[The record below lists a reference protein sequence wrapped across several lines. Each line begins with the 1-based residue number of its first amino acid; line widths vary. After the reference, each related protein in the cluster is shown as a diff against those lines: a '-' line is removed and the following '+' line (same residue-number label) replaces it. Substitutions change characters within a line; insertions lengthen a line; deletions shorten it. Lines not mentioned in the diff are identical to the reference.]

1 MKNWVS
7 SMKLIQIPTSIGM
20 MWISSSSRT
29 AGRTSRY
36 GVAPFHRGR
45 RRRRRGGDGG
55 EGGDGGPVPTAA
67 LLGLVVVTGSG
78 FSLAQGGPRPRE
90 AAAGRGHGPRGSSA
104 RGGHRVLRSLHLRL
118 VVAGRHVLAG
128 GSLREQAVDGVADV
142 GLELGLRW
150 DQRQRPCP
158 GGQDCRERC
167 GLGL

>member
-7 SMKLIQIPTSIGM
+7 WMKLIQIPTSIGM

-45 RRRRRGGDGG
+45 RRRRGG

-67 LLGLVVVTGSG
+67 LLGLVVVTGTG
-78 FSLAQGGPRPRE
+78 FSLAQGRPRPRE
-90 AAAGRGHGPRGSSA
+90 AAAGREHGPSGSSA
-104 RGGHRVLRSLHLRL
+104 RGGHLVLRRL
-118 VVAGRHVLAG
+118 QRGLDVSGRHGRARG
-128 GSLREQAVDGVADV
+128 CLREQAVDGVADV

-150 DQRQRPCP
+150 DQRQRRGL
-158 GGQDCRERC
+158 GGQNT
-167 GLGL
+167 

>member
-7 SMKLIQIPTSIGM
+7 AMKLIQIPTSIGM

-45 RRRRRGGDGG
+45 RRRRGGDGG

-67 LLGLVVVTGSG
+67 LLGLVVVTGTG
-78 FSLAQGGPRPRE
+78 FSLAQGGPRPRK

-104 RGGHRVLRSLHLRL
+104 RGGHLILRSLHRSLDF
-118 VVAGRHVLAG
+118 AGRHGRARG
-128 GSLREQAVDGVADV
+128 CLREQSVDGVADV
-142 GLELGLRW
+142 GLELGLRRE
-150 DQRQRPCP
+150 QRQQGWP
-158 GGQDCRERC
+158 C
-167 GLGL
+167 GLKIRSLGE